1 MMNCPSFHKY
11 IVALVDVQMEVRANG
26 EALEHLNRCPSCAK
40 RVADLTA
47 LKAALKRVHGE
58 VRAPQHLRD
67 RVLSSLETTEV
78 LATRTEA
85 EPLPS
90 AVVAGPRYRL
100 FVPVAMAAA
109 LLFAVSLSWYP
120 GEGET
125 RAGTTTVVTSGIV
138 ADAREQHR
146 RCIPHPG
153 ANHHEASLP
162 RDLAAIA
169 QRLSGDLRL
178 TVIAPDLQTHGF
190 ALVGAGRCG
199 ILSLPG
205 AHVLYRS
212 ESGGET
218 LSVFSVSRI
227 ASLGS
232 IASDST
238 GAGHEYYVSAD
249 EPGEPLSVVVWHDG
263 PQSYVFCGEMRRNAL
278 LDVVDQAQVA
288 DVAHPDPLTRPTNL
302 LALCPRQ

>member
-11 IVALVDVQMEVRANG
+11 IVALADVQMEVRANG
-26 EALEHLNRCPSCAK
+26 EALEHLNRCPSCAG

-47 LKAALKRVHGE
+47 LRAALMRVHGE

-67 RVLSSLETTEV
+67 RVLSSLETTDV
-78 LATRTEA
+78 PSAQTEA

-90 AVVAGPRYRL
+90 AVTTVPRYRL
-100 FVPVAMAAA
+100 MVPVAVAAA
-109 LLFAVSLSWYP
+109 LLLAISLSWYP
-120 GEGET
+120 GHGET
-125 RAGTTTVVTSGIV
+125 RAGTTTVVTGGIV

-146 RCIPHPG
+146 RCIPPQG
-153 ANHHEASLP
+153 AGHHDASLP
-162 RDLAAIA
+162 RELAAIA
-169 QRLSGDLRL
+169 QHLSGNLGL

-199 ILSLPG
+199 ILGLPG

-212 ESGGET
+212 ESSGEA

-227 ASLGS
+227 ATLGS
-232 IASDST
+232 VASDSA

-249 EPGEPLSVVVWHDG
+249 DPGEPLSVVVWHDG
-263 PQSYVFCGEMRRNAL
+263 PQSYVACGELRRNAL
-278 LDVVDQAQVA
+278 LDVVDDVQVA
-288 DVAHPDPLTRPTNL
+288 GAAHPDLLTRPTRL
-302 LALCPRQ
+302 LALGPGQ